1 MDIAVVDDEKA
12 IREHICGLVEERQ
25 PESRIEAYA
34 TGGELLASGKLFDI
48 VFLDIQMEGMNGIE
62 TARGLREKQ
71 ADTVL
76 VFVTGIEDYV
86 FDAFDLYAF
95 QYLLKPIDENKFAE
109 VLERAVREVVKK
121 KERRVLFIK
130 SRNLTLD
137 QSEILYIESRAKKV
151 EIHTAGAAQA
161 IEIYAAMD
169 ELEGQLGENFYRCH
183 RAYIVNMD
191 CITEYDGESIT
202 LTNGDR
208 VYLTKKKYGEFFLVV
223 SFQALLDISRYAAVI
238 LLNAADGWA
247 PDIIDWCAA
256 KRMFA
261 SEESFGIAVKAGVA
275 GTQFIQYASIA
286 LLLYFSLRKIV
297 RDFREKD
304 YFISRTELLFI
315 LTRQRWA

>member
-12 IREHICGLVEERQ
+12 IREHICGLVEEQQ

-34 TGGELLASGKLFDI
+34 TGEELLTSGKRFDI

-62 TARGLREKQ
+62 AARSLREKN
-71 ADTVL
+71 ANLGVGDTVL
-76 VFVTGIEDYV
+76 VFVTGIRDYV

-95 QYLLKPIDENKFAE
+95 QYLLKPIDEDKFAE
-109 VLERAVREVVKK
+109 VLERAVREAAKK

-151 EIHTAGAAQA
+151 EIHTKGAAQA

-208 VYLTKKKYGEFFLVV
+208 VYLTKKKYGEF
-223 SFQALLDISRYAAVI
+223 
-238 LLNAADGWA
+238 
-247 PDIIDWCAA
+247 
-256 KRMFA
+256 
-261 SEESFGIAVKAGVA
+261 VKAYMWHLQNGGV
-275 GTQFIQYASIA
+275 S
-286 LLLYFSLRKIV
+286 SV
-297 RDFREKD
+297 
-304 YFISRTELLFI
+304 
-315 LTRQRWA
+315 

>member
-1 MDIAVVDDEKA
+1 MDIAVVDDEKV

-34 TGGELLASGKLFDI
+34 TGEELLASGKRFDI

-62 TARGLREKQ
+62 VARSLREKN
-71 ADTVL
+71 ANFGVGDTVL
-76 VFVTGIEDYV
+76 VFITGIRDYV

-95 QYLLKPIDENKFAE
+95 QYLLKPIDEDKFAE
-109 VLERAVREVVKK
+109 VLERAVREAAKK

-151 EIHTAGAAQA
+151 EIHTKGAAQT

-208 VYLTKKKYGEFFLVV
+208 VYLTKKKYGEF
-223 SFQALLDISRYAAVI
+223 
-238 LLNAADGWA
+238 
-247 PDIIDWCAA
+247 
-256 KRMFA
+256 
-261 SEESFGIAVKAGVA
+261 VKAYMWHLQNGGV
-275 GTQFIQYASIA
+275 S
-286 LLLYFSLRKIV
+286 SV
-297 RDFREKD
+297 
-304 YFISRTELLFI
+304 
-315 LTRQRWA
+315 

>member
-1 MDIAVVDDEKA
+1 MDDEKV

-34 TGGELLASGKLFDI
+34 TGEELLASGKRFDI

-62 TARGLREKQ
+62 VARSLREKN
-71 ADTVL
+71 ANFGVGDTVL
-76 VFVTGIEDYV
+76 VFITGIRDYV

-95 QYLLKPIDENKFAE
+95 QYLLKPIDEDKFAE
-109 VLERAVREVVKK
+109 VLERAVREAAKK

-151 EIHTAGAAQA
+151 EIHTKGAAQT

-208 VYLTKKKYGEFFLVV
+208 VYLTKKKYGEF
-223 SFQALLDISRYAAVI
+223 
-238 LLNAADGWA
+238 
-247 PDIIDWCAA
+247 
-256 KRMFA
+256 
-261 SEESFGIAVKAGVA
+261 VKAYMWHLQNGGV
-275 GTQFIQYASIA
+275 S
-286 LLLYFSLRKIV
+286 SV
-297 RDFREKD
+297 
-304 YFISRTELLFI
+304 
-315 LTRQRWA
+315 

>member
-34 TGGELLASGKLFDI
+34 TGEELLASGKRFDI

-62 TARGLREKQ
+62 AARCLREKN
-71 ADTVL
+71 ANLGVEDTVL
-76 VFVTGIEDYV
+76 VFITGIRDYV
-86 FDAFDLYAF
+86 FDALDLYAF
-95 QYLLKPIDENKFAE
+95 QYLLKPIDEGKFAE
-109 VLERAVREVVKK
+109 VLERAVREAAKK

-151 EIHTAGAAQA
+151 EIHTVGAAQA

-202 LTNGDR
+202 LTGGDR
-208 VYLTKKKYGEFFLVV
+208 VYLTKKKYGEF
-223 SFQALLDISRYAAVI
+223 
-238 LLNAADGWA
+238 
-247 PDIIDWCAA
+247 
-256 KRMFA
+256 
-261 SEESFGIAVKAGVA
+261 VKAYMWHLQNGGVS
-275 GTQFIQYASIA
+275 G
-286 LLLYFSLRKIV
+286 V
-297 RDFREKD
+297 
-304 YFISRTELLFI
+304 
-315 LTRQRWA
+315 

>member
-34 TGGELLASGKLFDI
+34 TGGELLASGKRFDI

-62 TARGLREKQ
+62 AARNLREKN
-71 ADTVL
+71 ANLGVEDTVL
-76 VFVTGIEDYV
+76 VFITGIKDYV

-95 QYLLKPIDENKFAE
+95 QYLLKPIDERKFAE
-109 VLERAVREVVKK
+109 VLEKAVREAAKK

-151 EIHTAGAAQA
+151 EIHTKGAAQA

-208 VYLTKKKYGEFFLVV
+208 VYLTKKKYGEF
-223 SFQALLDISRYAAVI
+223 
-238 LLNAADGWA
+238 
-247 PDIIDWCAA
+247 
-256 KRMFA
+256 
-261 SEESFGIAVKAGVA
+261 VKAYMWHLQNGGV
-275 GTQFIQYASIA
+275 S
-286 LLLYFSLRKIV
+286 SV
-297 RDFREKD
+297 
-304 YFISRTELLFI
+304 
-315 LTRQRWA
+315 

>member
-12 IREHICGLVEERQ
+12 IREHICGLVEEQQ
-25 PESRIEAYA
+25 PESRIETYA
-34 TGGELLASGKLFDI
+34 TGEELLASGKRFDI

-62 TARGLREKQ
+62 AARSLREKN
-71 ADTVL
+71 ANLGVEDTVL
-76 VFVTGIEDYV
+76 VFITGIRDYV

-95 QYLLKPIDENKFAE
+95 QYLLKPIDEGKFAE
-109 VLERAVREVVKK
+109 VLERAVREAAKK

-151 EIHTAGAAQA
+151 EIHTTRAVQP

-169 ELEGQLGENFYRCH
+169 ELEGQLGDGFYRCH

-208 VYLTKKKYGEFFLVV
+208 VYLTKKKYGEFVKTYMWHLQNGGV
-223 SFQALLDISRYAAVI
+223 SSV
-238 LLNAADGWA
+238 
-247 PDIIDWCAA
+247 
-256 KRMFA
+256 
-261 SEESFGIAVKAGVA
+261 
-275 GTQFIQYASIA
+275 
-286 LLLYFSLRKIV
+286 
-297 RDFREKD
+297 
-304 YFISRTELLFI
+304 
-315 LTRQRWA
+315 